1 MERNNIFYVILRL
14 FQLCFI
20 WNFMKL
26 LCILIK
32 LAGFLESL
40 MIFLEEYILLQ
51 TGLLKEQSIS
61 KNDNKEMDI
70 SC

>member
-1 MERNNIFYVILRL
+1 
-14 FQLCFI
+14 
-20 WNFMKL
+20 
-26 LCILIK
+26 
-32 LAGFLESL
+32 

-61 KNDNKEMDI
+61 KIDNKEMDI